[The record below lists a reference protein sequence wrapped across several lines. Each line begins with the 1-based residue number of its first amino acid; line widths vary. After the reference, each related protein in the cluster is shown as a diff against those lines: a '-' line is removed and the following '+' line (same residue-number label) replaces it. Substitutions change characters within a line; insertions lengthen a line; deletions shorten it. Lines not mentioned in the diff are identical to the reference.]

1 MEKGE
6 KSSLVQISR
15 WMNILRWFILI
26 ILLSLGTTVV
36 FLAGPRTFLG
46 LVALVGTPL
55 SFVAVYYFFRRM
67 TNLVVLRSKESLLLN
82 EVAAGIMSHQD
93 LNSIINLVMETATK
107 LLKADSGSLSLVNG
121 TGKYLE
127 MACSIGLGESSPIDQ
142 RREIGQ
148 GISGRVAEEG
158 TEMLIPSPE
167 EKEWLR
173 KEMKRDN
180 IKSALCVPLK
190 VEGNTIGVISLNREK
205 PKRSFTQEE
214 LRTLK
219 VFADQVSLAIENAR
233 LYQKTQRR
241 IAEISALFE
250 ISESLLRC
258 STCLEAASVLE
269 NFLGRL
275 VDYEISL
282 LVYISPQGRI
292 RPFLRSRTPVARPTL
307 EEALEMGRKAFIRL
321 TGKVWEGRVKPE
333 RYTLEEPL
341 RDEVSGEIRSYIDS
355 PVVISDQTVGLLSL
369 YSTQQDRFDESTS
382 MILATISNQ
391 LSQAM
396 YKIRSIKD
404 LETSY
409 METIASLAAVVD
421 ARDPHTLGHSER
433 VSNYATK
440 IAERMGLSSD
450 EVRVVREA
458 ALLHDIGKIGI
469 RDSVLLKPATLTEEE
484 MEEVKRHPSLSATI
498 LEPLKSL
505 DHLIPA
511 IYHHHERYDG
521 DGYVENLAGK
531 DIPLEARILA
541 IADAFDAMLSHR
553 PYKRALSLREAV
565 QELER
570 NAGTQFDPEL
580 VRVFLECLEEERGP
594 ETRL

>member
-6 KSSLVQISR
+6 KSRLVEISR

-26 ILLSLGTTVV
+26 ILLSLGATVV

-46 LVALVGTPL
+46 LVVLMVTPL
-55 SFVAVYYFFRRM
+55 SLLAVYYFFRRM
-67 TNLVVLRSKESLLLN
+67 TNLIILKSRESLLLN
-82 EVAAGIMSHQD
+82 EVAAGIISHRD
-93 LNSIINLVMETATK
+93 PNSTINLVMETATE
-107 LLKADSGSLSLVNG
+107 LLKADSGSLSLVDG

-127 MACSIGLGESSPIDQ
+127 VVCPIGLGEISPID
-142 RREIGQ
+142 RKKEIGQ

-158 TEMLIPSPE
+158 LEMLIPSPE

-190 VEGNTIGVISLNREK
+190 VEEKTIGVISLNRGK
-205 PKRSFTQEE
+205 PKKPFTKEE

-219 VFADQVSLAIENAR
+219 IFANQVSLAIENVR
-233 LYQKTQRR
+233 LYQKTQKR

-250 ISESLLRC
+250 MSQSLLRC
-258 STCLEAASVLE
+258 STVLEAVGILE

-275 VDYEISL
+275 MDYEISL
-282 LVYISPQGRI
+282 LVYISPKGGI
-292 RPFLRSRTPVARPTL
+292 RPFLRSRAPVAGPTL
-307 EEALEMGRKAFIRL
+307 QEVLEMGREAFVRL
-321 TGKVWEGRVKPE
+321 TGKVWEGRVKPK
-333 RYTLEEPL
+333 RYTLEDPL

-355 PVVISDQTVGLLSL
+355 PVVISNQTVGLLSL
-369 YSTQQDRFDESTS
+369 YSTQQDRSDESTP

-396 YKIRSIKD
+396 YKIRSLKD

-409 METIASLAAVVD
+409 TETIASLAAVVD

-440 IAERMGLSSD
+440 IAERKGLSSD
-450 EVRVVREA
+450 EVRIVREA

-469 RDSVLLKPATLTEEE
+469 RDSILLKPATLTEEE
-484 MEEVKRHPSLSATI
+484 MEEVKRHPFLSASI
-498 LEPLKSL
+498 LKPLKSL
-505 DHLIPA
+505 NQLIPA

-521 DGYVENLAGK
+521 NGYVENLAGK

-570 NAGTQFDPEL
+570 NAGSQFDPEL

>member
-1 MEKGE
+1 MEKG
-6 KSSLVQISR
+6 KDNSLVEMSR
-15 WMNILRWFILI
+15 WMNILRWFTLI
-26 ILLSLGTTVV
+26 ILLSLGATVV
-36 FLAGPRTFLG
+36 FLAGPGTLLG
-46 LVALVGTPL
+46 FVALTGTPL
-55 SFVAVYYFFRRM
+55 SVVAIYYFFRRM
-67 TNLVVLRSKESLLLN
+67 TNLIVLRSKESLLLN
-82 EVAAGIMSHQD
+82 EVAAGIRSRRD
-93 LNSIINLVMETATK
+93 LNSIIDLVMKTATQ
-107 LLKADSGSLSLVNG
+107 LLRADSGSLSLVNG

-127 MACSIGLGESSPIDQ
+127 MACSIGLGETSSVDQ
-142 RREIGQ
+142 RKEIGQ

-158 TEMLIPSPE
+158 IEMLIPSPE

-205 PKRSFTQEE
+205 PKRPFTKEE

-219 VFADQVSLAIENAR
+219 IFANQVSLAIENAR

-241 IAEISALFE
+241 IAEISALLE
-250 ISESLLRC
+250 MSQSLLRC
-258 STCLEAASVLE
+258 STCPEAVGVLE

-282 LVYISPQGRI
+282 LVYMSPKGRI
-292 RPFLRSRTPVARPTL
+292 RAFLRSRAPVARPTL
-307 EEALEMGRKAFIRL
+307 EQAPEMGREAFIRL
-321 TGKVWEGRVKPE
+321 TGRVWEGWLKPE
-333 RYTLEEPL
+333 RYTVEEPQGE
-341 RDEVSGEIRSYIDS
+341 EVRGEIRSCIDS
-355 PVVISDQTVGLLSL
+355 PVVVSDQTVGLLSL
-369 YSTQQDRFDESTS
+369 YSTHQDRFDESTS

-409 METIASLAAVVD
+409 LETIASLAAVVD

-433 VSNYATK
+433 VSNYAAK
-440 IAERMGLSSD
+440 IAERLGLSSD

-469 RDSVLLKPATLTEEE
+469 RDSVLLKPTTLTEEE

-498 LEPLKSL
+498 LQPLKSL

-541 IADAFDAMLSHR
+541 LADAFDAMLSHR